1 MVIGS
6 LRPTVVAIIILPIGV
21 LVPLRLGPL
30 EAF

>member
-6 LRPTVVAIIILPIGV
+6 LRPTVVAIILLAIGV